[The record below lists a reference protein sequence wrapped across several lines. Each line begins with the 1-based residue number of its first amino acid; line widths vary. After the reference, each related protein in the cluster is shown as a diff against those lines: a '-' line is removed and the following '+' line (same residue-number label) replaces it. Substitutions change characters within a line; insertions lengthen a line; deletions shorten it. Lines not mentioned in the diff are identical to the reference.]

1 MKINNPVSFEN
12 LLLLE
17 QIKAK
22 KGLIF
27 QDTSREK
34 TTSTA
39 MPHYVPGGPYCKI
52 SHGAIT
58 ASGGEPRKRQKMAA
72 ITQKS
77 ILGHNFVTR
86 HDIIMKVVSKY
97 MFLRMS

>member
-1 MKINNPVSFEN
+1 MEVVIIIY
-12 LLLLE
+12 LLE

-34 TTSTA
+34 TTSAA
-39 MPHYVPGGPYCKI
+39 MPHYVPGCLYCKI
-52 SHGAIT
+52 SHGAIA
-58 ASGGEPRKRQKMAA
+58 ASGGEPRKWRKMAA
-72 ITQKS
+72 ITRKS

-86 HDIIMKVVSKY
+86 HDIIMKLVSKY